1 MAGCWLASCHPPGL
15 DVLAV
20 SAEPAVSSTRVERPS
35 GASSTGSSIAQRLLA
50 SPEGYLFVCVVLV
63 WVFLATKSAVFLT
76 ERNIGVLLSQ
86 VALIAVTGFGMTL
99 LMIAGEVDLSVG
111 SMQAFVGVLA
121 MQAMN
126 KWHFLIVGIVAAI
139 VLGVIVG
146 SINAGLTLKL
156 GITSFI
162 VTLAMMQILRGAAYT
177 STNAAVQNEH
187 KLASFKRVFNGAAIE
202 NPVRIPWPVVIM
214 AFFFVIFSLV
224 LAKTTFGRSLYA
236 LGSNPQ
242 AAALSGIHV
251 WRLKTI
257 CFIVTSVMAGISAFM
272 LIARMNSGQNN
283 AGFGF
288 ELQVIGAV
296 LLGGASLVGGKGT
309 ILGTFLAT
317 LLLGSLNNGITLLG
331 YNPNWQWAVAGF
343 IILIAVFLDSVR
355 RHYTQE
361 S

>member
-1 MAGCWLASCHPPGL
+1 M
-15 DVLAV
+15 
-20 SAEPAVSSTRVERPS
+20 
-35 GASSTGSSIAQRLLA
+35 A
-50 SPEGYLFVCVVLV
+50 SPEGYLTGFIVLV
-63 WVFLATKSAVFLT
+63 WIFLSIRSDVFLT

-86 VALIAVTGFGMTL
+86 VALIAITGFGMTL
-99 LMIAGEVDLSVG
+99 LMIAREVDLSVG

-121 MQAMN
+121 MQSLN
-126 KWHFLIVGIVAAI
+126 RWPYLLVGIAVAI
-139 VLGVIVG
+139 LLGVIVG
-146 SINAGLTLKL
+146 LINSGLTLKL

-177 STNAAVQNEH
+177 STSAAVQNDH
-187 KLASFKRVFNGAAIE
+187 KLSSFKRVFNGAIIE
-202 NPVRIPWPVVIM
+202 DPVRIPWPVAIM
-214 AFFFVIFSLV
+214 AFFFVLFSLIV
-224 LAKTTFGRSLYA
+224 AKTTFGRSLYA
-236 LGSNPQ
+236 LGSNPE

-257 CFIVTSVMAGISAFM
+257 CFVITSALAGLSAFM

-296 LLGGASLVGGKGT
+296 LLGGASLAGGKGT

-317 LLLGSLNNGITLLG
+317 LLLGSLNNGITLMG
-331 YNPNWQWAVAGF
+331 YNPNWQWAVTGI
-343 IILIAVFLDSVR
+343 IILIAVLLDSVR
-355 RHYTQE
+355 RRVTQE

>member
-1 MAGCWLASCHPPGL
+1 M
-15 DVLAV
+15 
-20 SAEPAVSSTRVERPS
+20 SAEQAATSTQVESRS
-35 GASSTGSSIAQRLLA
+35 GQVSTGSSILQRLLA
-50 SPEGYLFVCVVLV
+50 SPEGYLFVFIAIV
-63 WVFLATKSAVFLT
+63 WIFLSIRSTVFLT
-76 ERNIGVLLSQ
+76 ERNLGVLLSQ
-86 VALIAVTGFGMTL
+86 VALIAITGFGMTL
-99 LMIAGEVDLSVG
+99 LMIAREVDLSVG

-121 MQAMN
+121 MQALN
-126 KWHFLIVGIVAAI
+126 KWHYLLAGILVAI
-139 VLGVIVG
+139 LLGVIVG
-146 SINAGLTLKL
+146 SLNAGLTLKL

-177 STNAAVQNEH
+177 STDAAVQNRH
-187 KLASFKRVFNGAAIE
+187 KLTSFKRVFNGAAIE

-214 AFFFVIFSLV
+214 AIFFVIFSLV

-236 LGSNPQ
+236 LGSNPE

-257 CFIVTSVMAGISAFM
+257 CFIVTSVMAGLSAFM

-296 LLGGASLVGGKGT
+296 LLGGASLAGGKGT

-317 LLLGSLNNGITLLG
+317 LLLGSLNNGITLMG
-331 YNPNWQWAVAGF
+331 YNPNWQWAVTGI
-343 IILIAVFLDSVR
+343 IILFAVFLDSLR
-355 RHYTQE
+355 RRYTQE

>member
-1 MAGCWLASCHPPGL
+1 MSVEQVANQTQVDHRSGQPSSASAL
-15 DVLAV
+15 L
-20 SAEPAVSSTRVERPS
+20 
-35 GASSTGSSIAQRLLA
+35 QRMLA
-50 SPEGYLFVCVVLV
+50 SPEGYLFAFVVIV
-63 WVFLATKSAVFLT
+63 WVFLGIKSTVFLT

-99 LMIAGEVDLSVG
+99 LMIAREVDLSVG

-121 MQAMN
+121 MQALN
-126 KWHFLIVGIVAAI
+126 EWHFLLAGIAAAILLGIIVGLV
-139 VLGVIVG
+139 
-146 SINAGLTLKL
+146 NAGLTLKL

-177 STNAAVQNEH
+177 STSAAVQNDH
-187 KLASFKRVFNGAAIE
+187 KLASFKRVFNGAIIE
-202 NPVRIPWPVVIM
+202 DPVRIPWPVVIM
-214 AFFFVIFSLV
+214 AVLFVVFSLV

-236 LGSNPQ
+236 LGSNPE

-257 CFIVTSVMAGISAFM
+257 CFVLASVTAGLSAFM

-296 LLGGASLVGGKGT
+296 LLGGASLAGGKGT

-317 LLLGSLNNGITLLG
+317 LLLGSLNNGITLMG
-331 YNPNWQWAVAGF
+331 YNPNWQWAVTGI
-343 IILIAVFLDSVR
+343 IILVAVFLDSIR
-355 RHYTQE
+355 RRYTQE

>member
-1 MAGCWLASCHPPGL
+1 MSSEQVATPTQIGHRSGQPSTASAF
-15 DVLAV
+15 VQ
-20 SAEPAVSSTRVERPS
+20 RV
-35 GASSTGSSIAQRLLA
+35 LA
-50 SPEGYLFVCVVLV
+50 SPEGYLFVFVALV
-63 WVFLATKSAVFLT
+63 WAFLAIKSDVFWS

-99 LMIAGEVDLSVG
+99 LMIAREVDLSVG

-121 MQAMN
+121 MQALN
-126 KWHFLIVGIVAAI
+126 EWHFLLAGIATAI
-139 VLGVIVG
+139 LLGVIVG

-177 STNAAVQNEH
+177 STSAAVQNDH
-187 KLASFKRVFNGAAIE
+187 KLSSFKRVFNGAIIE
-202 NPVRIPWPVVIM
+202 DPVRIPWPVVIM
-214 AFFFVIFSLV
+214 AVLFVVFSLV

-236 LGSNPQ
+236 LGSNPE

-257 CFIVTSVMAGISAFM
+257 CFVIASVTAGISAFM

-296 LLGGASLVGGKGT
+296 LLGGASLFGGKGS

-317 LLLGSLNNGITLLG
+317 LLLGSLNNGITLMG
-331 YNPNWQWAVAGF
+331 YNPNWQWAVTGI
-343 IILIAVFLDSVR
+343 IILVAVFLDSIR
-355 RHYTQE
+355 RRYTQE
-361 S
+361 N

>member
-1 MAGCWLASCHPPGL
+1 
-15 DVLAV
+15 V
-20 SAEPAVSSTRVERPS
+20 SAERLASPTQVQRPTGRAGS
-35 GASSTGSSIAQRLLA
+35 GAAIVQRLLG
-50 SPEGYLFVCVVLV
+50 SPEGYLFAFIVVV
-63 WVFLATKSAVFLT
+63 WVFLSIRSDVFLS

-99 LMIAGEVDLSVG
+99 LMIAREVDLSVG

-126 KWHFLIVGIVAAI
+126 EWHYLIVGIVVAI
-139 VLGVIVG
+139 LLGVLVG

-162 VTLAMMQILRGAAYT
+162 VTLAMMQILRGLAYT
-177 STNAAVQNEH
+177 STSAAVQNDH
-187 KLASFKRVFNGAAIE
+187 KLSSFKRVFNGAIIDD
-202 NPVRIPWPVVIM
+202 PVRIPWPVVIM
-214 AFFFVIFSLV
+214 AIFFVIFSLV

-236 LGSNPQ
+236 LGSNPE

-257 CFIVTSVMAGISAFM
+257 CFIVTSVMAGLSAFM

-296 LLGGASLVGGKGT
+296 LLGGASLAGGKGT

-317 LLLGSLNNGITLLG
+317 LLLGSLNNGITLMG
-331 YNPNWQWAVAGF
+331 YNPNWQWAVTGI
-343 IILIAVFLDSVR
+343 IILVAVFLDSIR
-355 RHYTQE
+355 RRYTQE

>member
-1 MAGCWLASCHPPGL
+1 M
-15 DVLAV
+15 
-20 SAEPAVSSTRVERPS
+20 SAEQVATPTQADHRSGQPGSVAAVL
-35 GASSTGSSIAQRLLA
+35 QRMLA
-50 SPEGYLFVCVVLV
+50 SPEGYLFSFVVIV
-63 WVFLATKSAVFLT
+63 WVFLGIKSTVFLT

-99 LMIAGEVDLSVG
+99 LMIAREVDLSVG

-121 MQAMN
+121 MQALN
-126 KWHFLIVGIVAAI
+126 EWHYLLAGIAVAI
-139 VLGVIVG
+139 LLGVIVG
-146 SINAGLTLKL
+146 LVNAGLTLKL

-177 STNAAVQNEH
+177 STSAAVQNHH
-187 KLASFKRVFNGAAIE
+187 KLTSFKRVFNGSIIDD
-202 NPVRIPWPVVIM
+202 PVRIPWPVVIM
-214 AFFFVIFSLV
+214 AVLFVIFSLV
-224 LAKTTFGRSLYA
+224 LTKTTFGRSLYA
-236 LGSNPQ
+236 LGSNPE

-257 CFIVTSVMAGISAFM
+257 CFILASVTAGLSAFM

-296 LLGGASLVGGKGT
+296 LLGGASLAGGKGT

-317 LLLGSLNNGITLLG
+317 LLLGSLNNGITLMG
-331 YNPNWQWAVAGF
+331 YNPNWQWAVTGI
-343 IILIAVFLDSVR
+343 IILVAVFLDSIR
-355 RHYTQE
+355 RRYTQE
-361 S
+361 T